1 MLCLLVRTLAVPA
14 HLVTTGQCGGA
25 GDNGDNA
32 SGASGWWRDVA
43 CYNYYTGAAEQRRSG
58 TLVVVL

>member
-25 GDNGDNA
+25 GDNGDNGDN
-32 SGASGWWRDVA
+32 GASGGS
-43 CYNYYTGAAEQRRSG
+43 GAG
-58 TLVVVL
+58 GGM

>member
-32 SGASGWWRDVA
+32 SGGSGGS
-43 CYNYYTGAAEQRRSG
+43 GAG
-58 TLVVVL
+58 GGM